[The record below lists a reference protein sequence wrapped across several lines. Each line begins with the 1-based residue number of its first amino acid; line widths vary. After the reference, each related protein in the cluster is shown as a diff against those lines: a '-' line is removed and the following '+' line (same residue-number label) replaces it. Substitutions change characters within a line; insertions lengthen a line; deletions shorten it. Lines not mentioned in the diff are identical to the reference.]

1 MFSWLAS
8 LSAKIYRV
16 NLVQLV
22 WQHQQTKQ
30 VQEIKII
37 ESQIRLG
44 AINQR

>member
-1 MFSWLAS
+1 MFSWLAF
-8 LSAKIYRV
+8 LGAKVYGL

-22 WQHQQTKQ
+22 WVHRQTKQ
-30 VQEIKII
+30 VPEIKII